1 MVNTNTIPYREVRKE
16 SVKIQ
21 RDKVIVNTQISGKKD
36 KVSNENGNENKEM
49 GKQRPEKYSIHLK
62 TPEDLRRLLCS
73 VVNDLRKS
81 TDGNLCSRSSRIITA
96 AQVLL
101 NIFQQ
106 NELEQRVRN
115 LEERIGYGG
124 R

>member
-1 MVNTNTIPYREVRKE
+1 MTAKKRTVQNIN
-16 SVKIQ
+16 
-21 RDKVIVNTQISGKKD
+21 DFVINWLDEEKPK
-36 KVSNENGNENKEM
+36 
-49 GKQRPEKYSIHLK
+49 KYSIHLK
-62 TPEDLRRLLCS
+62 TAEDLRRLLCE
-73 VVNDLRKS
+73 VVNELRKS
-81 TDGNLCSRSSRIITA
+81 EEGNLCARSSRIITA